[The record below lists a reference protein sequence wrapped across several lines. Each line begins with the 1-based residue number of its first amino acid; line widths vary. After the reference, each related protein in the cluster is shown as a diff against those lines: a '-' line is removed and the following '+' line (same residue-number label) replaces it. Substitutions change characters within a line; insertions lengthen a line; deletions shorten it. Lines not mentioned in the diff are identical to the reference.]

1 MFSVMHTRLVPLLIL
16 WPERDILKMS
26 MPMSFRS
33 KFGKCA
39 CIIDCFEVFIER
51 PSDLKARAQ
60 TYSTYKSHNTMKFLI
75 GILLHKVQSPLFPRG
90 GGGVVRVSLT
100 FSPRDV
106 LVHFLM
112 LSMYCILGRSLLLFP
127 GIIPR
132 MHFFTRLHLLFL
144 HACPKKAI
152 FLLII

>member
-1 MFSVMHTRLVPLLIL
+1 MFSVMHTILVPLLIL

-90 GGGVVRVSLT
+90 GGGGRTSQSYVFSQGCPCPLLDVGAPFF
-100 FSPRDV
+100 FSPASFRE
-106 LVHFLM
+106 
-112 LSMYCILGRSLLLFP
+112 CISLLGYTYCFC
-127 GIIPR
+127 
-132 MHFFTRLHLLFL
+132 MHVQRKPFFF
-144 HACPKKAI
+144 
-152 FLLII
+152 